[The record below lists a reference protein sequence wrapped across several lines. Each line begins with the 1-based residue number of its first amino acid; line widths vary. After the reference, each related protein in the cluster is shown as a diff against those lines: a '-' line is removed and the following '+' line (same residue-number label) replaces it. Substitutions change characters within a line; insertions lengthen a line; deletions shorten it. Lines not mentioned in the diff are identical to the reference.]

1 MTLSW
6 WITGECPQGRQ
17 GYGSRDMLG
26 LPRPWNYSI
35 FLPTSRKNCG
45 IKNLESICLRYKLR
59 VKKERNKNSR
69 PDKLSLHARVTLL
82 IQVKHIPVYSD
93 ITKFII
99 NQKFSTDEIKSA
111 IDALKNNKSPG
122 IYVIPAEF
130 VECCKDILAEDIT
143 MILNYVLEERT
154 VPYIWTEGLRFAALG
169 LRSLNLESIIP
180 SMIIEG

>member
-1 MTLSW
+1 M
-6 WITGECPQGRQ
+6 
-17 GYGSRDMLG
+17 
-26 LPRPWNYSI
+26 
-35 FLPTSRKNCG
+35 
-45 IKNLESICLRYKLR
+45 
-59 VKKERNKNSR
+59 
-69 PDKLSLHARVTLL
+69 TLL

-122 IYVIPAEF
+122 IHVIPAEF

-154 VPYIWTEGLRFAALG
+154 FPYIWTEGLRFAVFKSGKHNAVNNYRGITILPIMENI
-169 LRSLNLESIIP
+169 LSWLY
-180 SMIIEG
+180 IED